1 MSKII
6 SKKLLIIIF
15 LLGLFLPI
23 FDAEA
28 TSIFSIGNI
37 TYEAV
42 SFIFSY
48 AIYIMFTTVGWL
60 LALMVKLLAQVVNIR
75 IYTNVPVIQV
85 SWKIMRDFANM
96 LFIIA
101 LIVMA
106 YGTIFNIPKYDF
118 KSLIPRFIV
127 VAVLINFS
135 LVLGGLIIDA
145 TQFLNY
151 NQTTLWYFYVFHHF
165 SKRRCSSCR
174 GACQNTDTLGIA
186 YRLAYGVA
194 FKYTAGDKRSVR

>member
-1 MSKII
+1 M
-6 SKKLLIIIF
+6 
-15 LLGLFLPI
+15 LGLFLPI

-75 IYTNVPVIQV
+75 IYTDVPVIEI

-106 YGTIFNIPKYDF
+106 YGTIFNLKGYDF
-118 KSLIPRFIV
+118 RSLMPRFLI
-127 VAVLINFS
+127 AAILINFS
-135 LVLGGLIIDA
+135 LVISGLIIDA
-145 TQFLNY
+145 AVLAK
-151 NQTTLWYFYVFHHF
+151 FHG
-165 SKRRCSSCR
+165 KRAR
-174 GACQNTDTLGIA
+174 GVVDPRFERRRRGGRALG
-186 YRLAYGVA
+186 
-194 FKYTAGDKRSVR
+194 F